1 MFFFLYLFILL
12 NKYYLLL
19 FIYTSW
25 CKVKTFQH
33 MQHKKIEHEER
44 LQVETSKKTQL
55 YKKNMRLR
63 SFMNREGICIPPDM
77 AESNLQST
85 GLHSSAPW
93 CVFQKALP
101 SVTLHGNLTIL
112 WHHLHH
118 SMAFAFQ
125 IQNSFLDFL
134 TIMIGCLR
142 VL

>member
-55 YKKNMRLR
+55 YKKK
-63 SFMNREGICIPPDM
+63 
-77 AESNLQST
+77 T
-85 GLHSSAPW
+85 
-93 CVFQKALP
+93 
-101 SVTLHGNLTIL
+101 
-112 WHHLHH
+112 
-118 SMAFAFQ
+118 
-125 IQNSFLDFL
+125 
-134 TIMIGCLR
+134 
-142 VL
+142 